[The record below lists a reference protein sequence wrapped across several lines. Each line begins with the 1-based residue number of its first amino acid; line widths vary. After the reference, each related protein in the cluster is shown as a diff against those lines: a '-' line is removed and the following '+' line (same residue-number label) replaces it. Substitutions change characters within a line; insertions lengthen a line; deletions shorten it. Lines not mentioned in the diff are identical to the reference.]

1 MNTSFSP
8 RVIGLSRGLL
18 LGLLGST
25 FAFSAYAGAVSTD
38 RGRQTM
44 TVSYS
49 PRDLRD
55 EAARQ
60 NLYGRLKVAARIV
73 CGGDISG
80 VREVQRVFAH
90 RACAQEALDTAIQS
104 IDDAALTALH
114 RRSEQE
120 NPVI

>member
-1 MNTSFSP
+1 
-8 RVIGLSRGLL
+8 
-18 LGLLGST
+18 
-25 FAFSAYAGAVSTD
+25 
-38 RGRQTM
+38 M

-73 CGGDISG
+73 CGGDVSG
-80 VREVQRVFAH
+80 IREVQRVFAH
-90 RACAQEALDTAIQS
+90 RACAQEALETAVKS

-114 RRSEQE
+114 RSSEQE